1 MIGKLKGIIEN
12 KTSNPLI
19 VSVHDV
25 GYLVHVPDAIRK
37 TLKEGELCSF
47 IIYTHVREDTLD
59 LFGFPT
65 PEDLQLFKL
74 LLSVSGIGP
83 KTALGVMDKGT
94 TAIEKAIRESDV
106 SFFMAVPRL
115 GKKNAQKLII
125 ELKNKLGNLRDL
137 DLSADTETNDAIVDA
152 LVSMGFVKKE
162 VLDALKKVDTSV
174 TGDEAKIRQAL
185 KLLAK

>member
-1 MIGKLKGIIEN
+1 MIGKLTGTIEN
-12 KTSNPLI
+12 KTGNPLI

-25 GYLVHVPDAIRK
+25 GYLVYIPDAIRK
-37 TLKEGELCSF
+37 TLKEGASYSF
-47 IIYTHVREDTLD
+47 SIYTHVREDTLD
-59 LFGFPT
+59 LFGFPA

-94 TAIEKAIRESDV
+94 TAIEKAIRQSDV
-106 SFFMAVPRL
+106 TFFMAVPRL

-125 ELKNKLGNLRDL
+125 ELKNKLGSLRDL
-137 DLSADTETNDAIVDA
+137 DLSEDTESQDGIMDA
-152 LVSMGFVKKE
+152 LISMGFAKKE
-162 VLDALKKVDTSV
+162 VLDALKRIDANATS
-174 TGDEAKIRQAL
+174 DEVKIRQAL

>member
-1 MIGKLKGIIEN
+1 MIGKLTGTIEQVHH
-12 KTSNPLI
+12 NPLI

-25 GYLVHVPDAIRK
+25 GYLVHIPEAIRK
-37 TLKEGELCSF
+37 TLAEGTPASLY
-47 IIYTHVREDTLD
+47 IYTHVREDALD

-65 PEDLQLFKL
+65 TEDLQLFKL

-83 KTALGVMDKGT
+83 KTALGVMDKGA

-106 SFFMAVPRL
+106 NFFMAVPRL

-125 ELKNKLGNLRDL
+125 ELKNKLGSLKDL
-137 DLSADTETNDAIVDA
+137 DLTQDTEASDAIVDA
-152 LVSMGFVKKE
+152 LVSMGFVKKDVIE
-162 VLDALKKVDTSV
+162 VLKHVDAGASDEV
-174 TGDEAKIRQAL
+174 TIRQAL